1 MSLQQVLQMIDGV
14 SSCILIGC
22 FLKLWMDF
30 HKEIGTPIV
39 APRGL
44 HLFNFQMI
52 KEWRGKYGPIN
63 TQSSV
68 HHHYYWCYSSIRK
81 ASHFKQDE
89 EICYAS
95 LQELSL

>member
-1 MSLQQVLQMIDGV
+1 MGKDQMSLQQVLQMIDGV

-30 HKEIGTPIV
+30 HKETGTPIV

-63 TQSSV
+63 IQMSRKHTEQCTSSLLLV
-68 HHHYYWCYSSIRK
+68 LFIHSKGIT
-81 ASHFKQDE
+81 
-89 EICYAS
+89 
-95 LQELSL
+95 L